1 MNTPTDRALA
11 VVRRMSIKEREMIRH
26 VFAEYIPSTDSVWL
40 DNPWTVSPTELDVA
54 LTLVAERGY

>member
-1 MNTPTDRALA
+1 
-11 VVRRMSIKEREMIRH
+11 MIRH
-26 VFAEYIPSTDSVWL
+26 VFEEYIPSTDSVWL